1 MPSSQWLE
9 TDYVPDR
16 LGGSGLKLVWKQ
28 NGRVQVDHRFLW
40 PWYRTLDELDSKEGG
55 RLKRAFLL
63 GPKDLFFLEAQD
75 GLLRFE
81 LFLLRRRG
89 SGGVCRIWKQSRR

>member
-16 LGGSGLKLVWKQ
+16 GSAGRSGLKPVWKQ
-28 NGRVQVDHRFLW
+28 NGRVQVAYRFLW

-63 GPKDLFFLEAQD
+63 GPKDLFFLEA
-75 GLLRFE
+75 
-81 LFLLRRRG
+81 
-89 SGGVCRIWKQSRR
+89 